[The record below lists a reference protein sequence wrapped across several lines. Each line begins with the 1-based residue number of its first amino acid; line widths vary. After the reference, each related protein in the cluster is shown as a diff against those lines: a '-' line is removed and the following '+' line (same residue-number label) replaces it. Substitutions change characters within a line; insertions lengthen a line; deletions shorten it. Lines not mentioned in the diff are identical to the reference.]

1 VGKSSPTSGDDET
14 EKENTSMSRIGKLP
28 VTVPSGVDV
37 NIDGPQV
44 TVKGPKGTLSHT
56 VATPIVVEKGEGVL
70 DVKRPDDERQSKAL
84 HGLTRT
90 LVNNMVV
97 GVTEG
102 YEKKLEIVGV
112 GYRVLSKGPTQ
123 LEFQLGYSHPIT
135 FNAPEGITFTV
146 DGPTRLGVQ
155 GIDKQLVGEVA
166 ANIRKL
172 RKPEPY
178 KGKGVRYAGEHIR
191 RKVGKAG
198 K

>member
-1 VGKSSPTSGDDET
+1 
-14 EKENTSMSRIGKLP
+14 MSRIGKLP
-28 VTVPSGVDV
+28 IAVPSGVDV
-37 NIDGPQV
+37 AIDENLV
-44 TVKGPKGTLSHT
+44 TVKGPKGTLSHAVAAPIT
-56 VATPIVVEKGEGVL
+56 VERGEDGIL
-70 DVKRPDDERQSKAL
+70 EVKRPNEERISKSL

-90 LVNNMVV
+90 LISNMVV

-112 GYRVLSKGPTQ
+112 GYRVLPKGPTQ
-123 LEFQLGYSHPIT
+123 LEFQLGYSHTIV
-135 FNAPEGITFTV
+135 FDAPDGITFTT
-146 DGPTRLGVQ
+146 DGPTRLGVV

>member
-1 VGKSSPTSGDDET
+1 
-14 EKENTSMSRIGKLP
+14 MSRIGKLP
-28 VTVPSGVDV
+28 VPVPSGVDV
-37 NIDGPQV
+37 SIDGATV
-44 TVKGPKGTLSHT
+44 TVKGPKGTLSHA
-56 VATPIVVEKGEGVL
+56 VAAPIVVEQGEGVL
-70 DVKRPDDERQSKAL
+70 DVKRPNDERESKSL

-123 LEFQLGYSHPIT
+123 LEFQLGYSHPII
-135 FNAPEGITFTV
+135 FDAPEGITFAV
-146 DGPTRLGVQ
+146 EGPTKLGVQ

>member
-1 VGKSSPTSGDDET
+1 
-14 EKENTSMSRIGKLP
+14 MSRIGKLP
-28 VTVPSGVDV
+28 IAVPSGVDV
-37 NIDGPQV
+37 AIDDRLV
-44 TVKGPKGTLSHT
+44 TVKGPKGTLSHA
-56 VATPIVVEKGEGVL
+56 VAAPITIERNDAVL
-70 DVKRPDDERQSKAL
+70 EVKRPDDERESRSL

-90 LVNNMVV
+90 LINNMVV
-97 GVTEG
+97 GVTDG

-123 LEFQLGYSHPIT
+123 LEFQLGYSHSIT

-155 GIDKQLVGEVA
+155 GIDKQLVGETA
-166 ANIRKL
+166 AKIRKL

-178 KGKGVRYAGEHIR
+178 KGKGVRYSGEHIR

>member
-1 VGKSSPTSGDDET
+1 
-14 EKENTSMSRIGKLP
+14 MSRIGKLP
-28 VTVPSGVDV
+28 VPVPSGVDV
-37 NIDGPQV
+37 SIDGATV
-44 TVKGPKGTLSHT
+44 TVKGPKGTLSHA
-56 VATPIVVEKGEGVL
+56 VAAPIVVEQGEGVL
-70 DVKRPDDERQSKAL
+70 DVKRPDDERESRSL

-123 LEFQLGYSHPIT
+123 LEFQLGYSHPII
-135 FNAPEGITFTV
+135 FDAPEGITFAV
-146 DGPTRLGVQ
+146 EGPTKLGVQ

>member
-1 VGKSSPTSGDDET
+1 
-14 EKENTSMSRIGKLP
+14 MSRIGRLP
-28 VTVPSGVDV
+28 VSIPSGVDIKV
-37 NIDGPQV
+37 EGQDV
-44 TVKGPKGTLSHT
+44 SVKGPKGELSLTIPNPIT
-56 VATPIVVEKGEGVL
+56 VEVAEGNL
-70 DVKRPDDERQSKAL
+70 EVKRPDDERDSRAR
-84 HGLTRT
+84 HGLTRS
-90 LVNNMVV
+90 LINNMVL

-102 YEKKLEIVGV
+102 YEKKMEIHGT
-112 GYRVLSKGPTQ
+112 GYRVAAKGSN
-123 LEFQLGYSHPIT
+123 LEFSLGYSHPIT
-135 FNAPEGITFTV
+135 IEAPEGINFAV
-146 DGPTRLGVQ
+146 ENPTRFSVQ

>member
-1 VGKSSPTSGDDET
+1 
-14 EKENTSMSRIGKLP
+14 MSRIGKLP
-28 VTVPSGVDV
+28 IAVPSGVDV
-37 NIDGPQV
+37 SVDERLV

-56 VATPIVVEKGEGVL
+56 VAAPITVSRGEDGTIEVE
-70 DVKRPDDERQSKAL
+70 RPDEHRNSKSL

-90 LVNNMVV
+90 LIANMVT

-123 LEFQLGYSHPIT
+123 LEFQLGYSHSII
-135 FNAPEGITFTV
+135 FDAPEGITFAV
-146 DGPTRLGVQ
+146 EGPTKLGVQ

>member
-1 VGKSSPTSGDDET
+1 
-14 EKENTSMSRIGKLP
+14 MSRIGKLP
-28 VTVPSGVDV
+28 IVVPSGVDV
-37 NIDGPQV
+37 AIDQSLV
-44 TVKGPKGTLSHT
+44 TVKGPKGTLSHS
-56 VATPIVVEKGEGVL
+56 VASPIIVERGEDGVL
-70 DVKRPDDERQSKAL
+70 SVQRPNDERESRSL

-90 LVNNMVV
+90 LISNMVV

-123 LEFQLGYSHPIT
+123 LEFQLGYSHPII
-135 FNAPEGITFTV
+135 FDAPEGITFTV
-146 DGPTRLGVQ
+146 ESPTRLGVQ

-166 ANIRKL
+166 AKIRKL

-178 KGKGVRYAGEHIR
+178 KGKGVRYSGEHIR

>member
-1 VGKSSPTSGDDET
+1 
-14 EKENTSMSRIGKLP
+14 MSRIGKLP
-28 VTVPSGVDV
+28 VQIPSGVDV
-37 NIDGPQV
+37 TVEQSTV
-44 TVKGPKGTLSHT
+44 TVKGPKGTLSHAVAAPIT
-56 VATPIVVEKGEGVL
+56 VEHGEDGAL
-70 DVKRPDDERQSKAL
+70 EVKRPNDERQSRAL

-90 LVNNMVV
+90 LINNMVV

-123 LEFQLGYSHPIT
+123 LEFQLGYSHSIT
-135 FNAPEGITFTV
+135 VDAPEGITFSV
-146 DGPTRLGVQ
+146 EGPTRLGVQ

>member
-1 VGKSSPTSGDDET
+1 
-14 EKENTSMSRIGKLP
+14 MSRIGKLP

-37 NIDGPQV
+37 TLEQQVV

-56 VATPIVVEKGEGVL
+56 VAAPITVSKADDGSIAVT
-70 DVKRPDDERQSKAL
+70 RPDDERLSKSL

-90 LVNNMVV
+90 LIANMVT
-97 GVTEG
+97 GVTQG
-102 YEKKLEIVGV
+102 FEKKLEIVGV

-123 LEFQLGYSHPIT
+123 LEFQLGYSHSIV
-135 FNAPEGITFTV
+135 FDAPEGISFSV
-146 DGPTRLGVQ
+146 EGPTKLGVS

>member
-1 VGKSSPTSGDDET
+1 
-14 EKENTSMSRIGKLP
+14 MSRIGKLP
-28 VTVPSGVDV
+28 VVVPSGVDV
-37 NIDGPQV
+37 TVESSTV

-56 VATPIVVEKGEGVL
+56 VAAPITIDRADDGALE
-70 DVKRPDDERQSKAL
+70 VKRPDDERNSRSL

-90 LVNNMVV
+90 LIANMVT
-97 GVTEG
+97 GVTDG

-135 FNAPEGITFTV
+135 FNAPDGITFTV

-178 KGKGVRYAGEHIR
+178 KGKGVRYAGEQVR

>member
-1 VGKSSPTSGDDET
+1 
-14 EKENTSMSRIGKLP
+14 MSRIGKLP
-28 VTVPSGVDV
+28 IPVPSGVDV
-37 NIDGPQV
+37 SVDNRLV
-44 TVKGPKGTLSHT
+44 TVKGPKGTLSHNVAAPIT
-56 VATPIVVEKGEGVL
+56 VERGDDGVL
-70 DVKRPDDERQSKAL
+70 EVKRPDDERESRSL

-90 LVNNMVV
+90 LIANMVI

-102 YEKKLEIVGV
+102 YEKRLEIVGV
-112 GYRVLSKGPTQ
+112 GYRVLPKGPTQ
-123 LEFQLGYSHPIT
+123 LEFQLGYSHSIT
-135 FNAPEGITFTV
+135 FNAPEGITFTTE
-146 DGPTRLGVQ
+146 GPTKVGVL

>member
-1 VGKSSPTSGDDET
+1 
-14 EKENTSMSRIGKLP
+14 MSRIGRLP
-28 VTVPSGVDV
+28 IPVPSGVDV
-37 NIDGPQV
+37 AIDEATV

-56 VATPIVVEKGEGVL
+56 VASPILVEKGDDGVL
-70 DVKRPDDERQSKAL
+70 SVNRPDDERNSRSL

-90 LVNNMVV
+90 LIHNMVV
-97 GVTEG
+97 GVTDG

-112 GYRVLSKGPTQ
+112 GYRVLPKGPTQ
-123 LEFQLGYSHPIT
+123 LEFQLGYSHPII
-135 FNAPEGITFTV
+135 FDAPEGITFTTE
-146 DGPTRLGVQ
+146 GPTKLGVV

-166 ANIRKL
+166 AKIRKL

-178 KGKGVRYAGEHIR
+178 KGKGVRYSGEHIR

>member
-1 VGKSSPTSGDDET
+1 
-14 EKENTSMSRIGKLP
+14 MSRIGRLP
-28 VTVPSGVDV
+28 IPVPSGVDV
-37 NIDGPQV
+37 TVAERTV

-56 VATPIVVEKGEGVL
+56 VAAPITVDRGDDGAIEVS
-70 DVKRPDDERQSKAL
+70 RPNDERQSKSL

-90 LVNNMVV
+90 LIANMVQ

-102 YEKKLEIVGV
+102 YEKRLEIVGV
-112 GYRVLSKGPTQ
+112 GYRVLSRGPSE

-135 FNAPEGITFTV
+135 FTAPEGVSFTV
-146 DGPTRLGVQ
+146 DGPTRLAVQ
-155 GIDKQLVGEVA
+155 GIDKQVVGEVA

>member
-1 VGKSSPTSGDDET
+1 
-14 EKENTSMSRIGKLP
+14 MSRIGKAP
-28 VTVPSGVDV
+28 IGIPKGVTITIG
-37 NIDGPQV
+37 DGNTV
-44 TVKGPKGTLSHT
+44 TVKGPKGELTRTVPAAMQLSQEDGQ
-56 VATPIVVEKGEGVL
+56 VV
-70 DVKRPDDERQSKAL
+70 VKRPDDEPVHKSL

-90 LVNNMVV
+90 LIANMVQ

-102 YEKKLEIVGV
+102 YEKRLEIVGV

-123 LEFQLGYSHPIT
+123 LEFQLGYSHSIT
-135 FNAPEGITFTV
+135 FNAPDGISFTV

-178 KGKGVRYAGEHIR
+178 KGKGVRYAGEQIR